1 MVDPVVL
8 RNRIARIISAT
19 RFPFVDQENWPEDAR
34 TVVNDETKRFGIKWE
49 GGVEYPSIVVLNGD
63 GIVREFGLVEHAEAI
78 NEDSVARWKMLSEC
92 APRGRK
98 YKKLFLYAPQGYEEK
113 TLQLLEANEID
124 YDGIRGYSILDGNLR
139 ITPFKT
145 LNDEYDHQVT

>member
-1 MVDPVVL
+1 MVDPAVL
-8 RNRIARIISAT
+8 RNRIARIISVT
-19 RFPFVDQENWPEDAR
+19 RFPFVDQENWPEDA
-34 TVVNDETKRFGIKWE
+34 TTIVNDETKRFGVKWE
-49 GGVEYPSIVVLNGD
+49 GGVEYPNIVVLNGD
-63 GIVREFGLVEHAEAI
+63 GSVREFGLVEHPETLT
-78 NEDSVARWKMLSEC
+78 EESVARWKILSEC

-98 YKKLFLYAPQGYEEK
+98 YKKLFLYVPQGHEEK

-124 YDGIRGYSILDGNLR
+124 YDGIRGYSIHDGSLR

>member
-1 MVDPVVL
+1 MVDPDVL
-8 RNRIARIISAT
+8 RNRIARIISVT
-19 RFPFVDQENWPEDAR
+19 RFPFVDQENWPEDVR
-34 TVVNDETKRFGIKWE
+34 TVVNDEKKMFGIKWDR
-49 GGVEYPSIVVLNGD
+49 GIEYPSIVVLNGD
-63 GIVREFGLVEHAEAI
+63 GSIREFGLVEHAETI

>member
-1 MVDPVVL
+1 MVDPDVL
-8 RNRIARIISAT
+8 RNRIARIISVT
-19 RFPFVDQENWPEDAR
+19 RFPFVDQENWPEDVR
-34 TVVNDETKRFGIKWE
+34 TVVNDEKKMFGIKWE
-49 GGVEYPSIVVLNGD
+49 GGIEYPSIVVLNGD
-63 GIVREFGLVEHAEAI
+63 GSIREFGLVEHAETI

-124 YDGIRGYSILDGNLR
+124 YDGIRCYSILDGNLR